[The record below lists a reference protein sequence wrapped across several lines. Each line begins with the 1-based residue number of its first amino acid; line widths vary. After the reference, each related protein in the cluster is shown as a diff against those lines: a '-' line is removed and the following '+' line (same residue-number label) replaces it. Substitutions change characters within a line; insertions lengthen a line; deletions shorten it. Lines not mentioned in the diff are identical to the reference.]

1 MTHSVCWLDVT
12 QAGVLDGANGGQEMN
27 YLTCLRRLAEVDGFA
42 PGQQEEHVEQLE
54 HLTAGLVDG
63 RNHCPAVPGQ
73 ATQRLGHEERR
84 RAAEPHKGGQ
94 LISAVTTPATL
105 Y

>member
-1 MTHSVCWLDVT
+1 VRWLDVT
-12 QAGVLDGANGGQEMN
+12 QAGVMDGAIGGQGMN
-27 YLTCLRRLAEVDGFA
+27 YVLYLTCLRRLAEVDGFA
-42 PGQQEEHVEQLE
+42 PGQEEEHVEQLE

-73 ATQRLGHEERR
+73 ASQRLGHEERR

-94 LISAVTTPATL
+94 LISAVVTTPAML
-105 Y
+105 